1 MLLTALATGSVAAYA
16 ASTLLPVRGIHD
28 WFYRQTLFSSGSDG
42 IALTFDDGPHPQ
54 QTPALLDVLAAAD
67 AKATFFVVGERAA
80 QHPDIVRRI
89 AREGHAIGNHS
100 WSHRWLPGLSSSKI
114 EEELLRCQQVLGD
127 ILGQAPGLVRPPYG
141 SRDYRFYRAAS
152 RLRLTPV
159 LWSTDTRD
167 WAGAGERH
175 ILGTLSRARQGAIVL
190 MHDGN
195 ARAAASLPAL
205 RQWFAQRLGGAHP
218 GMPPTTLLHA
228 QNVHTE
234 GSH

>member
-42 IALTFDDGPHPQ
+42 IALTFDDGPHPE
-54 QTPALLDVLAAAD
+54 QTPALLDLLATAD

-89 AREGHAIGNHS
+89 AGEGHAIGNHS
-100 WSHRWLPGLSSSKI
+100 WSHRWLPGLGSKKI
-114 EEELLRCQQVLGD
+114 EEELQRCQQVLGD
-127 ILGQAPGLVRPPYG
+127 ILGQTPGLVRPPYG
-141 SRDYRFYRAAS
+141 SRDFRFYRAAS
-152 RLRLTPV
+152 RLRMTPV

-175 ILGTLSRARQGAIVL
+175 IFDNLRRARQGAIVL

-195 ARAAASLPAL
+195 PRAGASLPAL
-205 RQWFAQRLGGAHP
+205 RRWLAQRLSGEHQ
-218 GMPPTTLLHA
+218 GMPPITLLPA
-228 QNVHTE
+228 QNFHTE

>member
-28 WFYRQTLFSSGSDG
+28 WFYRHTLFRSGSDG
-42 IALTFDDGPHPQ
+42 IALTFDDGPHPE
-54 QTPALLDVLAAAD
+54 QTPALLDLLAAAH

-100 WSHRWLPGLSSSKI
+100 WSHRWLPGLGSTKI
-114 EEELLRCQQVLGD
+114 HEELLRCQQVLGD
-127 ILGQAPGLVRPPYG
+127 ILGQAPSLVRPPYG
-141 SRDYRFYRAAS
+141 SRDFRFYRAAR

-159 LWSTDTRD
+159 LWSTDTHD
-167 WAGAGERH
+167 WAGAGQQH
-175 ILGTLSRARQGAIVL
+175 IFDTLRRAPRGAIVL

-205 RQWFAQRLGGAHP
+205 QQWFAQRASGTHP
-218 GMPPTTLLHA
+218 DMRPTTLLPA
-228 QNVHTE
+228 QTFDTKGRN
-234 GSH
+234 